1 MYIIIFSFTFFYVI
15 ISFIWIIFK
24 QIKVGLFD
32 TWDLKEYKKCVL
44 PRANVLMYVK
54 VIYSIKIKI

>member
-1 MYIIIFSFTFFYVI
+1 MKRLKMYIIIFSLTFFYVA

-32 TWDLKEYKKCVL
+32 TQDLKEYKKCVL
-44 PRANVLMYVK
+44 PRINILMYVK
-54 VIYSIKIKI
+54 LI